1 MPSASS
7 NPEFQA
13 RLLRLATWASL
24 ATALVLI
31 AAKLGGWWLTDSVS
45 LLASLLDS
53 SADLVA
59 SLLTFL
65 AVRWSLVPPDHDH
78 RFGHGKAEALA
89 ALAQSMFIL
98 GSAVMLSLQGLDR
111 LIHPQPLKQSEIGLV
126 VMGFSI
132 ALTLALVTFQYS
144 VARRT
149 GSTAIRAD
157 ALHYVTDLLSGV
169 AVIAALLLSQ
179 WGFPRADAIIGLLIA
194 AYVAR
199 SAIQIARDAL
209 DQLMDR
215 ELPAAIGEQVRALA
229 LGVPGVR
236 GIASL
241 RTRQSGSIYFFEV
254 YVVLD
259 DAITLRAAHDVGDEV
274 RAAIQGAF
282 PGADIVIHEEPA
294 SVLGPSAS
302 TAAQ

>member
-1 MPSASS
+1 MPSAPS
-7 NPEFQA
+7 NPESQA
-13 RLLRLATWASL
+13 RLLRLGTWASL
-24 ATALVLI
+24 ATALALI

-53 SADLVA
+53 SADLIA

-111 LIHPQPLKQSEIGLV
+111 LIHPQPLKQSDVGLA
-126 VMGFSI
+126 VMVFSI
-132 ALTLALVTFQYS
+132 VLSLALVTFQYS

-157 ALHYVTDLLSGV
+157 ALHYATDLLSGF
-169 AVIAALLLSQ
+169 AVIVALLLSQ

-241 RTRQSGSIYFFEV
+241 RTRQSGCIYFFEV
-254 YVVLD
+254 YVILD
-259 DAITLRAAHDVGDEV
+259 DAITLRVAHDVGNAV
-274 RAAIQGAF
+274 RAAIQDAF
-282 PGADIVIHEEPA
+282 PGADILIHEEPA
-294 SVLGPSAS
+294 GVLG
-302 TAAQ
+302 TAAHAAAQ